1 MAYILNGL
9 HVLHRIVAARF
20 RTRSRSRSLEEDV
33 LEDVIVGVLQVFT
46 ASFYYSNSKFLL
58 QQVFSL
64 YMHTHLTY
72 IYFLSHIFSVSRY
85 IYHIGYIY
93 MFLLRMFILRMYVC
107 MYACTHIFRVP
118 AC

>member
-46 ASFYYSNSKFLL
+46 ASFYYSKSFHYTCIPILRIFI
-58 QQVFSL
+58 FSR
-64 YMHTHLTY
+64 
-72 IYFLSHIFSVSRY
+72 IFSV
-85 IYHIGYIY
+85 
-93 MFLLRMFILRMYVC
+93 
-107 MYACTHIFRVP
+107 
-118 AC
+118 